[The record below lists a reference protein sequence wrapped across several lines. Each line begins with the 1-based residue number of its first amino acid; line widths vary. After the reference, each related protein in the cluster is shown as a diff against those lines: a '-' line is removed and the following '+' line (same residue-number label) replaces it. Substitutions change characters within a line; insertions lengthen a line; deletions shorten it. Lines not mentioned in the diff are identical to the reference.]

1 VGRYKIR
8 GTGEWRCVLL
18 GMLALLLGCSQP
30 SSTPTKTVVPT
41 PVDPATAGKIQV
53 DVRYSG
59 IVPTPKP
66 LDMRSAALCAASHAE
81 PVKAESFLVQDGH
94 LANAVVWIKTGLEG
108 WVFAPP
114 SAPVVIDQKGC
125 TYQPHVATAMVDQSV
140 EFVNSD
146 REAHNVHGHPD
157 VVTAWNFLLSQ
168 PGASRTLTF
177 DKPEVAI
184 PVGCDIHPW
193 MRGYLA
199 ITPNPYAAVTPLS
212 GAVTLSPVPPGKYV
226 IAAWHETLG
235 TTEQSVTLEPSGSV
249 NVQLTFAGNG

>member
-1 VGRYKIR
+1 MGRYKIR

-177 DKPEVAI
+177 DRPEVAI